1 MVGIPLKPRKPSFN
15 FKHREDEMTTLKERI
30 AQLEQIERRFVE
42 TNNNGSN
49 DKVLYNLRKGLDIL
63 RLQLKKRKKRG

>member
-1 MVGIPLKPRKPSFN
+1 
-15 FKHREDEMTTLKERI
+15 MTTLKERI
-30 AQLEQIERRFVE
+30 AQLEQIERRFIE